1 MTHQIAL
8 NLIVLVGAIALLVSE
23 RWSADVVSLLV
34 MLILALGNLLTPAE
48 AFASFANPV
57 VITIGSIFVVSAAL
71 FQTGVATRLGH
82 GIVRLAG
89 DSEPRLI
96 AALMIGAAL
105 LSGVMNNVAVTAV
118 LMPAV
123 IGIGLSTGRSP
134 PRLLLPLSF
143 AAVVG
148 GTLTLIGTPPNLI
161 VSHVLTEG
169 GFPSFGLLDITP
181 IGVIGVLTATLFMA
195 TIGRR
200 LLPDQ
205 PLEEKLHRARLPGQL
220 LNLYRLPE
228 RIFTIHVPPDS
239 PLVGQTLAESSLG
252 RDYALTVLGIVH
264 QAHFCMAPS
273 PAERISAGDR
283 LLTEG
288 GPRRLQRAA
297 ADKGITWAGATV
309 DETEMLVGDVGV
321 AEVTLTPR
329 SSLAGQ
335 TLRGLNF
342 RERFGLTVLA
352 LWRGGE
358 PIERYIS
365 EEPLRQ
371 GDAFLVQGP
380 WPKIRLLRDQP
391 GLLVISEDEDI
402 PRRTRKAPWAV
413 AILVGMV
420 VTVVARL
427 LPLPVA
433 AMGAALLTV
442 VTGCLQIEEARNA
455 VEWRVVFL
463 IAGMLAL
470 GTAMEKTG
478 AAQWVALTVLSP
490 VANLGPLPA
499 MAALF
504 LLTTVLTLSISNHAT
519 AALIAPIAFSV
530 AVSHGFDPRPLLLAV
545 AVGTS
550 AALLTPFA
558 HPSTLLVMGPGGYKL
573 RDYVRVGLPLG
584 TLLLVI
590 TLVGLAILYGGY

>member
-1 MTHQIAL
+1 MTNQIAITL
-8 NLIVLVGAIALLVSE
+8 SILVAAIVLLLSE
-23 RWSADVVSLLV
+23 RWSPDAVSLLV
-34 MLILALGNLLTPAE
+34 MVILVLGGLLTPAE

-57 VITIGSIFVVSAAL
+57 VITISSVFVVSAAL
-71 FQTGVATRLGH
+71 FQTGVATRLGR
-82 GIVRLAG
+82 GIVQVAG

-123 IGIGLSTGRSP
+123 IGIGLSTGYAPS
-134 PRLLLPLSF
+134 RLLLPLAF
-143 AAVVG
+143 ATVVG

-161 VSHVLTEG
+161 VSQALTEG
-169 GFPSFGLLDITP
+169 GFPPFGLLDIAP
-181 IGVIGVLTATLFMA
+181 VGIIGVLVATLFMV

-205 PLEEKLHRARLPGQL
+205 PLEEKLHRARLPSEL
-220 LNLYRLPE
+220 LNLYLLPE
-228 RIFTIHVPPDS
+228 RIFTLYVPPDS
-239 PLVGQTLAESSLG
+239 PLVGQTLAESGLG
-252 RDYALTVLGIVH
+252 RDYGLTVLGIVR
-264 QAHFCMAPS
+264 QAHNHMAPS
-273 PAERISAGDR
+273 PTELICAGDR

-288 GPRRLQRAA
+288 GPHRLQRAA
-297 ADKGITWAGATV
+297 TATGVGWDRATV
-309 DETEMLVGDVGV
+309 DETELLVGDVGV

-329 SSLAGQ
+329 SALAGK
-335 TLRGLNF
+335 TLRELDF

-358 PIERYIS
+358 PVERYIS

-391 GLLVISEDEDI
+391 GLLVISEDEAI
-402 PRRTRKAPWAV
+402 PRRTRKALWAIV
-413 AILVGMV
+413 ILAGMV
-420 VTVVARL
+420 VTVVAKL

-433 AMGAALLTV
+433 AMGAAILTV
-442 VTGCLQIEEARNA
+442 ITGCLQIEEARNA

-470 GTAMEKTG
+470 GMAMEKTG
-478 AAQWVALTVLSP
+478 AAQWVALTVLAP
-490 VANLGPLPA
+490 LANLGRLPV

-504 LLTTVLTLSISNHAT
+504 VITTLLTLGISNHAA
-519 AALIAPIAFSV
+519 AALTAPIALHV

-550 AALLTPFA
+550 TALLTPFA
-558 HPSTLLVMGPGGYKL
+558 HPGGLLVMGPGGYKF
-573 RDYVRVGLPLG
+573 RDYVRVGLPLSVVLFV
-584 TLLLVI
+584 TS
-590 TLVGLAILYGGY
+590 LVGLAVLYGR

>member
-1 MTHQIAL
+1 MTYQIAL
-8 NLIVLVGAIALLVSE
+8 TLIILVAAIALFVSE

-34 MLILALGNLLTPAE
+34 MLMLVLVGLLTPAE

-57 VITIGSIFVVSAAL
+57 VITISSIFVVSAAL
-71 FQTGVATRLGH
+71 FQTGVATKLGR
-82 GIVRLAG
+82 GIVWLAG

-118 LMPAV
+118 LIPAV
-123 IGIGLSTGRSP
+123 IGIGLSTGRAPS
-134 PRLLLPLSF
+134 RLLLPLSF

-169 GFPSFGLLDITP
+169 GFPPFGLLDITP
-181 IGVIGVLTATLFMA
+181 IGVIGVLAATLFMV

-205 PLEEKLHRARLPGQL
+205 PLEDRLHRARLPSQL

-228 RIFTIHVPPDS
+228 RIFTLHVPPDS

-252 RDYALTVLGIVH
+252 RDYGLTVLGIVR
-264 QAHFCMAPS
+264 QFRRYMAPS
-273 PAERISAGDR
+273 PTERICAGDR
-283 LLTEG
+283 LLTQG

-297 ADKGITWAGATV
+297 AAKGITWYTATV
-309 DETEMLVGDVGV
+309 DETELLIGDIGV

-329 SSLAGQ
+329 SAMAGK
-335 TLRGLNF
+335 TFLELEF

-358 PIERYIS
+358 PVERHIG

-380 WPKIRLLRDQP
+380 WRKIRLLRDQP

-402 PRRTRKAPWAV
+402 PRRTRRAPWAV
-413 AILVGMV
+413 AILACMV
-420 VTVVARL
+420 VTVFAEL

-433 AMGAALLTV
+433 AMGAAILTV
-442 VTGCLQIEEARNA
+442 ITGCLRIEEARNA
-455 VEWRVVFL
+455 VEWRVAFL
-463 IAGMLAL
+463 IVGMLAL
-470 GTAMEKTG
+470 SAAMEKTG

-490 VANLGPLPA
+490 VANLGRLPT
-499 MAALF
+499 MAV
-504 LLTTVLTLSISNHAT
+504 LLLVTTVLTLGISNHAT
-519 AALIAPIAFSV
+519 AALIAPIAFRV
-530 AVSHGFDPRPLLLAV
+530 AVSHGFDPRPLLLTV

-558 HPSTLLVMGPGGYKL
+558 HPSTLLVMGPGGYKF

-584 TLLLVI
+584 VVLFGT
-590 TLVGLAILYGGY
+590 TLVGLAMLYSEY

>member
-8 NLIVLVGAIALLVSE
+8 TLIILVGTIVLFVSE

-34 MLILALGNLLTPAE
+34 MLILMLGNLLTPAE

-71 FQTGVATRLGH
+71 FQTGVATKLGR

-134 PRLLLPLSF
+134 SRLLLPLSF

-169 GFPSFGLLDITP
+169 GFPPFGLLDITP
-181 IGVIGVLTATLFMA
+181 IGVIGVLAATLFMT

-205 PLEEKLHRARLPGQL
+205 PLEERLHRARLPSQL

-228 RIFTIHVPPDS
+228 RIFTLHVPPDS
-239 PLVGQTLAESSLG
+239 PLVGQTLAESGLR
-252 RDYALTVLGIVH
+252 RDHGLTVLGIIRQSRCH
-264 QAHFCMAPS
+264 MAPL
-273 PAERISAGDR
+273 PTERISAGDR
-283 LLTEG
+283 LLTQG

-297 ADKGITWAGATV
+297 AATGIVWDRATV
-309 DETEMLVGDVGV
+309 DETELLVGDVGV

-329 SSLAGQ
+329 SALAGQ
-335 TLRGLNF
+335 TLRELNF

-358 PIERYIS
+358 AIERYIS
-365 EEPLRQ
+365 DEPLRQ

-380 WPKIRLLRDQP
+380 WRKIRLLRDQP

-420 VTVVARL
+420 VIVVAKL

-433 AMGAALLTV
+433 AMGAAILTV
-442 VTGCLQIEEARNA
+442 VTGCLQVEEARNA
-455 VEWRVVFL
+455 VEWRAAFL

-470 GTAMEKTG
+470 STAMEKTG

-490 VANLGPLPA
+490 VANLGLLPA

-504 LLTTVLTLSISNHAT
+504 LITTVLTLGISNHAT

-530 AVSHGFDPRPLLLAV
+530 AVSHGHDPRPLLLAV

-550 AALLTPFA
+550 TALLTPFA
-558 HPSTLLVMGPGGYKL
+558 HPSTLLVMGPGGYKF

-584 TLLLVI
+584 TLLFVT
-590 TLVGLAILYGGY
+590 TLVGLAMLFGGR